1 MQVGSAAF
9 VRLLVSWVLAALA
22 YSFVVAKIER
32 AFQAAEYALFDP
44 YEILGISESSSTN
57 TTVVKQAYR
66 QLAKVHHPDKAGG
79 DAKLFQKISKA
90 YDALTDAHAMR
101 NYRLYG
107 HPDGPLS
114 TPAFQMALPAWLL
127 FPEGNVAAAMLLV
140 YMGMIAF
147 LIYFVLQQL
156 RTNKNE
162 AASPSDKS
170 KAGAV
175 LDSTNSVSIADLE
188 WLANHLKP
196 DSTHFDVLMAVL
208 TTPELVQWSL
218 QDLARVEKARTER
231 LQQKQQAATA
241 DDYDKLFTEGGWDED
256 DDGDNTGH
264 KQSKG
269 DEPELV
275 LEGID
280 EGVLGQKWVEGA
292 LAKAGEWPPAS
303 LGCVEGETL
312 DYNGNPVTVLE
323 HPGVRRM
330 LCMTQGRLN
339 SVMLNAHPELLA
351 AGKQKLIDHTY
362 FKASME
368 FRQRANMFLEAALRV
383 GMTLR
388 SQRLVATVVE
398 TVAIFRIGVSRHDT
412 TVPWFNKQMTRTY
425 AILPRLIVKNKAI
438 AVPGGEYDDV
448 TTSEIAEVTLDTDR
462 LHAENFTKQKVMM
475 FKKQGIPPEVA
486 LRNYREGWWFMLRT
500 KRLDGSARKE
510 APISQDQPILKS
522 IDIDPAHLALFEQE
536 TGENRLVTATP
547 IMFQNVAQKQGKIN
561 IKFMTPDEPGKY
573 RYYLAIKSQD
583 FLGADQELEIDVD
596 VLDRSVAKARAPKEE
611 KQEQAAVAKIEQ
623 EPKKDK

>member
-1 MQVGSAAF
+1 MASQEEDIPFYLMPVAAVLGLYAAGGFGRTVYAIYCSVSGGANKEPPFAPRGGHRRSTQPKQDDASSGSGTMQVGSAAF

-57 TTVVKQAYR
+57 TTVIKQAYR

-90 YDALTDAHAMR
+90 YDALTDAHSMR

-127 FPEGNVAAAMLLV
+127 FPEGNIAAAMLLV
-140 YMGMIAF
+140 YLGMIAF

-162 AASPSDKS
+162 AASPDKS

-231 LQQKQQAATA
+231 LQQKQQAASA

-256 DDGDNTGH
+256 DDGDDDNDG
-264 KQSKG
+264 G
-269 DEPELV
+269 
-275 LEGID
+275 
-280 EGVLGQKWVEGA
+280 GV
-292 LAKAGEWPPAS
+292 PNS
-303 LGCVEGETL
+303 RRET
-312 DYNGNPVTVLE
+312 
-323 HPGVRRM
+323 RR
-330 LCMTQGRLN
+330 
-339 SVMLNAHPELLA
+339 
-351 AGKQKLIDHTY
+351 TY
-362 FKASME
+362 SWKAST
-368 FRQRANMFLEAALRV
+368 RAC
-383 GMTLR
+383 
-388 SQRLVATVVE
+388 S
-398 TVAIFRIGVSRHDT
+398 
-412 TVPWFNKQMTRTY
+412 
-425 AILPRLIVKNKAI
+425 VKNGSK
-438 AVPGGEYDDV
+438 VPSPRRESGLRPVSAAWKEKPW
-448 TTSEIAEVTLDTDR
+448 TT
-462 LHAENFTKQKVMM
+462 M
-475 FKKQGIPPEVA
+475 
-486 LRNYREGWWFMLRT
+486 
-500 KRLDGSARKE
+500 
-510 APISQDQPILKS
+510 
-522 IDIDPAHLALFEQE
+522 
-536 TGENRLVTATP
+536 AT
-547 IMFQNVAQKQGKIN
+547 
-561 IKFMTPDEPGKY
+561 
-573 RYYLAIKSQD
+573 R
-583 FLGADQELEIDVD
+583 
-596 VLDRSVAKARAPKEE
+596 
-611 KQEQAAVAKIEQ
+611 
-623 EPKKDK
+623 